1 MRPWGKMYKMN
12 YRNSWKRI
20 IDFFGALIMLLLLS
34 PVLLMVIVLIRLKM
48 GSPIFF
54 TQDRLGYN
62 SETFKIWKFRSMT
75 NCIDENGALK
85 DDEFRLTRFGKLLRD
100 WSIDELPQLW
110 NVVIGDMSLIG
121 PRPFI
126 AEYASRYTAEQ
137 MRRHEVRPGI
147 SGWAQIT
154 GRNSLSWNQ
163 KFTLDV
169 WYVDHC
175 SFMLDLKI
183 LLSTVPIVLNRAGVT
198 ADNHVTMPKWTG
210 NDTPEKSTPSK

>member
-1 MRPWGKMYKMN
+1 
-12 YRNSWKRI
+12 
-20 IDFFGALIMLLLLS
+20 
-34 PVLLMVIVLIRLKM
+34 
-48 GSPIFF
+48 
-54 TQDRLGYN
+54 
-62 SETFKIWKFRSMT
+62 MT
-75 NCIDENGALK
+75 TCVDESGELK

-154 GRNSLSWNQ
+154 GRNSLSWDQ

-183 LLSTVPIVLNRAGVT
+183 PSFNGSDRSKSCWYYGRKPCHDA
-198 ADNHVTMPKWTG
+198 TMDGK
-210 NDTPEKSTPSK
+210 

>member
-1 MRPWGKMYKMN
+1 MYKLN
-12 YRNSWKRI
+12 YKNFWKRVV
-20 IDFFGALIMLLLLS
+20 DLLAATSALIILS
-34 PVLLMVIVLIRLKM
+34 PFLLFIMILIKSKM

-54 TQDRLGYN
+54 TQERLGHN
-62 SETFKIWKFRSMT
+62 GEVFKIWKFRSMT
-75 NCIDENGALK
+75 NCRDENGNMR

-110 NVVIGDMSLIG
+110 NVVIGNMSLIG

-137 MRRHEVRPGI
+137 MRRHEIRPGI

-154 GRNSLSWNQ
+154 GRNSINWNQ

-175 SFMLDLKI
+175 SLLLDIKI
-183 LLSTVPIVLNRAGVT
+183 LISTIPLVLLRAGIT
-198 ADNHVTMPKWTG
+198 AENHATMPTWTG
-210 NDTPEKSTPSK
+210 NDAEENNSLSE

>member
-1 MRPWGKMYKMN
+1 MLKINYKN
-12 YRNSWKRI
+12 FWKRI
-20 IDFFGALIMLLLLS
+20 FDFFAALAI
-34 PVLLMVIVLIRLKM
+34 LMVLAPVFLVFIILIRLKM

-54 TQDRLGYN
+54 RQDRLGYN
-62 SETFKIWKFRSMT
+62 GETFKIWKFRSMT
-75 NCIDENGALK
+75 NCVDKNGTLR
-85 DDEFRLTRFGKLLRD
+85 DDKYRLTRFGKFLRD

-110 NVVIGDMSLIG
+110 NVVLGDMSLIG

-154 GRNSLSWNQ
+154 GRNSINWNQ
-163 KFTLDV
+163 KFILDV

-175 SFMLDLKI
+175 GLLLDLKI
-183 LLSTVPIVLNRAGVT
+183 LFSTIPMVLMRAGIT
-198 ADNHVTMPKWTG
+198 ADNHATMPKWSG
-210 NDTPEKSTPSK
+210 NDVSKSETLSE